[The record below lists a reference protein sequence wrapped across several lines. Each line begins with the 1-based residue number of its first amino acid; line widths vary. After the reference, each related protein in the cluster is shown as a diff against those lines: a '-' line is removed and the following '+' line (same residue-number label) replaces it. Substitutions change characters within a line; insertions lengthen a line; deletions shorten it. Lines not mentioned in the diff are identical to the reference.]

1 MRSEQTIH
9 CAVVQHLAARAH
21 TAEEVIMT
29 RDRAT
34 PSAFTKPM
42 RDRDQGATL
51 PQAPKPE
58 PLIVWTP
65 TPWPDDRT
73 VLGFS
78 VHDLNR
84 VPPILERMRA
94 RT

>member
-1 MRSEQTIH
+1 
-9 CAVVQHLAARAH
+9 
-21 TAEEVIMT
+21 MT

-34 PSAFTKPM
+34 PPAFTKPM
-42 RDRDQGATL
+42 RDTVTRDQSATL
-51 PQAPKPE
+51 PQAPE
-58 PLIVWTP
+58 GLIVWSP

-94 RT
+94 LREVPR

>member
-1 MRSEQTIH
+1 MMSPPDRSRE
-9 CAVVQHLAARAH
+9 
-21 TAEEVIMT
+21 AETVRT
-29 RDRAT
+29 V
-34 PSAFTKPM
+34 
-42 RDRDQGATL
+42 TL
-51 PQAPKPE
+51 PQAPE
-58 PLIVWTP
+58 GLIVWSP

-94 RT
+94 LREVPR